1 MQYSALSAQQ
11 AWKFNRYGKLFL
23 KNFLMKRIMCA
34 ALLSAAFL
42 TAGNSLFAQEQQTSA
57 ENALSPKFG
66 IKGGVNLTNM
76 FVNDVSDE
84 NMKVGFNGGFFAKL
98 PVTRGFSIQPELLY
112 TSKGAKET
120 YNNFIEGKGEYR
132 FNLNYIE
139 LPVLAVFNVAK
150 NFNVHVGPYVSYL
163 AAANIKDLKDDG
175 TMDQITELKA
185 DNFNR
190 IDYGVAGGFGIDISN
205 FTLGARYNYGFRE
218 IGKSGSLSGELTKDS
233 KNSAISL
240 YIGLG
245 F

>member
-1 MQYSALSAQQ
+1 
-11 AWKFNRYGKLFL
+11 
-23 KNFLMKRIMCA
+23 MKRIMCA
-34 ALLSAAFL
+34 ALLTAALSAG
-42 TAGNSLFAQEQQTSA
+42 TGSFAQEQQTSA
-57 ENALSPKFG
+57 ENALAPKFG

-76 FVNDVSDE
+76 YVQDVSDE
-84 NMKVGFNGGFFAKL
+84 NMKVGFNAGFFAKL

-120 YNNFIEGKGEYR
+120 YNNFIEGEGEYR

-150 NFNVHVGPYVSYL
+150 NFNLHAGPYISYL

-175 TMDQITELKA
+175 TMDEITELDA

-205 FTLGARYNYGFRE
+205 FTIGARYNYGFRE
-218 IGKSGSLSGELTKDS
+218 IGKSGSLSGRLTKDS

-240 YIGLG
+240 YIGVG

>member
-1 MQYSALSAQQ
+1 
-11 AWKFNRYGKLFL
+11 
-23 KNFLMKRIMCA
+23 MCA
-34 ALLSAAFL
+34 ALLSAAL
-42 TAGNSLFAQEQQTSA
+42 SAGTNSFAQEQQTSA
-57 ENALSPKFG
+57 ENSLAPKFG

-76 FVNDVSDE
+76 YVQDVSDE
-84 NMKVGFNGGFFAKL
+84 NMKVGFNAGFFAKL

-120 YNNFIEGKGEYR
+120 YNNFIEGEGEYR

-163 AAANIKDLKDDG
+163 AAANIKDLKDNG
-175 TMDQITELKA
+175 TMDEITELDA

-190 IDYGVAGGFGIDISN
+190 VDYGVAGGFGIDISN

-218 IGKSGSLSGELTKDS
+218 IGKSGSLSGQLTKDS

-240 YIGLG
+240 YIGVG